1 VSAFVSTNAVRRV
14 NVVGLG
20 LIGASIALALTERSW
35 IVTGVDADAAVG
47 PEAVRRGLCAAV
59 GLERDVELTVIA
71 TPVGQVP
78 AAAQKA
84 LHDTTGIV
92 IDVGSVKANIVAAVD
107 DPRFLGTHPM
117 AGSEMHGLDG
127 ADPSM
132 FSGAMWVL
140 TPTPSTPDSIIATV
154 GAIVSSLGAEPI
166 VLTADHHDSLVAVVS
181 HVPHLAAASL
191 MNVANAHAD
200 DHAALLRLAA
210 GGFRDMTRIASGR
223 SDIWLDICEA
233 NRDAILE
240 GLDALVAALTST
252 RAVVAEGQR
261 DVLRALLD
269 TARAGRANLPS
280 RVARPQ
286 DLAEVR
292 IPIPDRPGPLAEI
305 TGLAAQLGV
314 SIADLE
320 LSHSVEGDRGVAIV
334 LIEAAQADLYR
345 GGLLAKGYKPSVRPL
360 S

>member
-1 VSAFVSTNAVRRV
+1 VSSIVAPAAARRA

-20 LIGASIALALTERSW
+20 LIGASIALALTERGW
-35 IVTGVDADAAVG
+35 TVTGVDADMAIG
-47 PEAVRRGLCAAV
+47 PEAARRGVCAAV
-59 GLERDVELTVIA
+59 GTDGAAEITVIA
-71 TPVGQVP
+71 TPVGQV
-78 AAAQKA
+78 AGAAQQA
-84 LHDTTGIV
+84 LANTTGIV

-140 TPTPSTPDSIIATV
+140 TPTATTPDSVIATV

-166 VLTADHHDSLVAVVS
+166 VLTPHHHDSLVAVVS

-191 MNVANAHAD
+191 MNVANERAD

-233 NRDAILE
+233 NRDAIVD
-240 GLDALVAALTST
+240 GLDGLLAALNVT
-252 RAVVAEGQR
+252 RAVVADGQR
-261 DVLRALLD
+261 DVLRGLLD
-269 TARAGRANLPS
+269 KARAGRANLPS

-334 LIEAAQADLYR
+334 LIEAHQADLYR